1 MSIESWQVAAQ
12 YLDLVANLTP
22 PGRRYLI
29 ESPSAHRERLVL
41 YVLAYQAD
49 DGGRCTASVNDIAAW
64 TTLTAPMARA
74 ALQALETEHGFVT
87 ITRSTNSPNVYTLRP
102 EVLRSKQFLVL
113 LRHGEPSVELLS
125 IYGLDIR
132 SINALRRAE
141 ITTLRELG
149 SKLDDYQ
156 RVCPKA
162 DVPLHR
168 FLDIT
173 GLGERS
179 ARKMLTAYSAW
190 QADESTG
197 E

>member
-1 MSIESWQVAAQ
+1 MAAQ

-49 DGGRCTASVNDIAAW
+49 DDGRCMASVNDIAAW

-87 ITRSTNSPNVYTLRP
+87 ITRSANSPNVYTLRP

-132 SINALRRAE
+132 SVNALRRGE
-141 ITTLRELG
+141 IATLRELG

-156 RVCPKA
+156 RVCHKA

-179 ARKMLTAYSAW
+179 ARKVLTAYSAW
-190 QADESTG
+190 QADGTTG